1 MSESRQTVAVRLAQL
16 LQTRIFTREE
26 LCIAGL
32 TARDIT
38 AGVGAGRLS
47 RLRRG
52 AYVVGEVP
60 DEVAAAVRAGGRL
73 TRLSLLHMIG
83 VFVFE
88 RPPLH
93 VHMPPHLSR
102 SRHRR
107 PAGATLHWGGCRGDG
122 RAHAV
127 SVWDAVRQSVRCQR
141 PRDTIATLDSVM
153 HHGLLTR
160 EQVEEIFRTL
170 PARFQALLRLIDPS
184 AESGPESFMRL
195 LLRALGLAFETQVTV
210 PGVGRVDFLVEGWLI
225 IECDSR
231 EFHEG
236 WGKQVEDRRRDLE
249 AARRG
254 YITIRPLASDI
265 FHRPDD
271 VRMAVHAVVEAFG
284 SRLGHRQG
292 SELRRTGRAATG

>member
-1 MSESRQTVAVRLAQL
+1 MSESRQTVADRLAQV
-16 LQTRIFTREE
+16 LQIQILTRDE
-26 LCIAGL
+26 LRIAGL
-32 TARDIT
+32 RARDIT
-38 AGVGAGRLS
+38 AGVRAGRLR

-52 AYVVGEVP
+52 VYVVGEVP
-60 DEVAAAVRAGGRL
+60 DEIAAAVRAGGRL
-73 TRLSLLHMIG
+73 TCLSLLRMIG

-122 RAHAV
+122 RPHAV
-127 SVWDAVRQSVRCQR
+127 SVWDAVRQSIRCQR
-141 PRDTIATLDSVM
+141 PREAIATLDSVM

-160 EQVEEIFRTL
+160 AQVEEIFRTL
-170 PARFQALLRLIDPS
+170 PARFQALLRLVDPS

-195 LLRALGLAFETQVTV
+195 LLRALGLSFETQVKV
-210 PGVGRVDFLVEGWLI
+210 PGVGRVDFRVEGWLI

-249 AARRG
+249 ATRRG

-271 VRMAVHAVVEAFG
+271 VRMAVQAVVEVFG
-284 SRLGHRQG
+284 SRLGHRLG
-292 SELRRTGRAATG
+292 SELRRIGRAAAG